1 MHFIKHTTY
10 VFTYLHEEMTKLGKL
25 GFFVL
30 LLFLSSS
37 TCSAWFGSKH
47 KSSTSNGKNSIL
59 PYEQASSSSSSS
71 SPSFLNRFRAGS
83 SVVFPVHGNVYPV
96 GYVKGT
102 PFSVSLCLFFCF
114 GFTLCLS
121 FSSLVFFFMPF
132 PVWALSMFSSVI
144 LFFAAYSWKE

>member
-1 MHFIKHTTY
+1 M
-10 VFTYLHEEMTKLGKL
+10 KLGKL

-30 LLFLSSS
+30 LLFLNSSI
-37 TCSAWFGSKH
+37 CSAWFGSKH

-102 PFSVSLCLFFCF
+102 PFF
-114 GFTLCLS
+114 CLS
-121 FSSLVFFFMPF
+121 LSFLLLGFHFMPF
-132 PVWALSMFSSVI
+132 FLFSCFFLHAFSCLGPLYVFFCYFILCCLFLERVI
-144 LFFAAYSWKE
+144 IKQ